1 MCERGRALFAK
12 VYVPVCVCGC
22 PYLRLPLSPSEN
34 LQLKFAYFVKLCYV
48 KAVSVFIIHN
58 KGKEKEE

>member
-1 MCERGRALFAK
+1 MCERGRTLFAK
-12 VYVPVCVCGC
+12 VYVPICVCGC
-22 PYLRLPLSPSEN
+22 PYLCLPLSPFVN
-34 LQLKFAYFVKLCYV
+34 PQLRFAYFVKLCYV